1 MDFRARAG
9 AGAGAIILTT
19 GSWSRT
25 RAKMELLHNTADLW
39 GGTLEAHGHLLHQ
52 SKLGF
57 LVVVVVG
64 GPELDA
70 GIRGGPGL
78 LDRCHTPDREEK

>member
-9 AGAGAIILTT
+9 AGAGAGAIILT
-19 GSWSRT
+19 SWSRT

-70 GIRGGPGL
+70 GIKGGPLL
-78 LDRCHTPDREEK
+78 LDCCHTPDREEK